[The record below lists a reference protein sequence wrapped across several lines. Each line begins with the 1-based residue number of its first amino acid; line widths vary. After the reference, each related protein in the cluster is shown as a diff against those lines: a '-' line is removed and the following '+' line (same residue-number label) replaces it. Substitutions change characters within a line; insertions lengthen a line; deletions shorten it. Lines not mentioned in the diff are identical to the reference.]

1 MKNCSKLSL
10 FLVGSSIFLFSLK
23 AEIVIKPVRTPTV
36 STNRPGII
44 VPGPGGGITHEQS
57 PQVIE
62 LLDGDA
68 LKGTFVGFDVE
79 TGVKWRHS
87 AVKTDIEFMTDSL
100 SRIQLFPR
108 PQQLEAG
115 QNTQIDLV
123 TGEVLSGELLELN
136 ARHLILNAWYSR
148 NSLRIPRDKILSI
161 RPASEELGLIYE
173 GPIGMDG
180 WKTKGTTVAK
190 AQVNGR
196 PPQVIL
202 GGRVPFPGANRNNIR
217 MPVPAGTSGWK
228 YADKSFSAT
237 RSGSLIGRKLELGD
251 SVNMEFDMA
260 WQGNFNLGISLYA
273 DQLDAY
279 SGSSYMVGISPNSC
293 YLTRMANSVQNNL
306 GQQTYQDLRGK
317 AKARVSIRANKA
329 DSSMAVIINDR
340 VIKQWEDNS
349 GFAGKGEN
357 LMFVLLQNSSVKI
370 SNIRVSK
377 WNGKLP
383 AVNSGKSKEG
393 KDILTTSNSTN
404 LSGELLGVRDGKAIF
419 KAGFSP
425 APLEITMDTITKIQL
440 AGAKPEKSKLGLGDV
455 RVTFVNGG
463 QFTFL
468 LEKWGAD
475 RVSGLSGVLGR
486 VDFQPGAF
494 SVLEFNLTKKQSAL
508 GDDPFEDIE

>member
-1 MKNCSKLSL
+1 MKNRSTL
-10 FLVGSSIFLFSLK
+10 SIFLLSVSIVSFPVN
-23 AEIVIKPVRTPTV
+23 AEIVIKTVRTPSV

-44 VPGPGGGITHEQS
+44 VPGPGGGAAREQQ

-62 LLDGDA
+62 LLDGDT

-87 AVKTDIEFMTDSL
+87 AVKTDIEFLTDSL

-108 PQQLEAG
+108 SQQLEPG
-115 QNTQIDLV
+115 QSTQIDLV

-136 ARHLILNAWYSR
+136 DRHLILNAWYSR
-148 NSLRIPRDKILSI
+148 NSLRIPREKIMAI
-161 RPASEELGLIYE
+161 RPGSEELGLIYE
-173 GPIGMDG
+173 GPSGMDG
-180 WKTKGTTVAK
+180 WKTRGTTVGNVR
-190 AQVNGR
+190 QGR
-196 PPQVIL
+196 IVPQQLL
-202 GGRVPFPGANRNNIR
+202 GRGVPFPNPKAAGRI
-217 MPVPAGTSGWK
+217 PVPVGSSGWK
-228 YADKSFSAT
+228 YSDKAFSAT
-237 RSGSLIGRKLELGD
+237 RSGSLIGRKLDLGD
-251 SVNMEFDMA
+251 SVNVEFDMA

-293 YLTRMANSVQNNL
+293 YLTRMANNVQNNL
-306 GQQTYQDLRGK
+306 GQQSYQDLRGK
-317 AKARVSIRANKA
+317 TKAKVSICANKA
-329 DSSMAVIINDR
+329 DSSVAVIINGR

-357 LMFVLLQNSSVKI
+357 LMFVLLQNASVKV
-370 SNIRVSK
+370 SNIRVST

-383 AVNSGKSKEG
+383 AANTGDKKEG

-419 KAGFSP
+419 KAGFAP
-425 APLEITMDTITKIQL
+425 VPLEITLDTITKIQMADTKL
-440 AGAKPEKSKLGLGDV
+440 EKNKLGLGDV

-475 RVSGLSGVLGR
+475 RASGLSSVLGR
-486 VDFQPGAF
+486 VDFQPSAF
-494 SVLEFNLTKKQSAL
+494 SVLEFNLTKKQSAS
-508 GDDPFEDIE
+508 GGDPFEDLE

>member
-1 MKNCSKLSL
+1 MKNYSLLCL
-10 FLVGSSIFLFSLK
+10 FLHGTFFLLFSTN
-23 AEIVIKPVRTPTV
+23 AEIVIKGRPSTV
-36 STNRPGII
+36 STNRTGII
-44 VPGPGGGITHEQS
+44 VPGPGGKVTHEQQ
-57 PQVIE
+57 PQIIE

-100 SRIQLFPR
+100 SKIQLFPR
-108 PQQLEAG
+108 LQSLEPG
-115 QNTQIDLV
+115 QNTEIDLV

-136 ARHLILNAWYSR
+136 DRHLILNAWYSR
-148 NSLRIPRDKILSI
+148 NSLRIPREKILSI
-161 RPASEELGLIYE
+161 RPEAEELGLIYE
-173 GPIGMDG
+173 GPTGMND
-180 WKTKGTTVAK
+180 WKTRGTTVGK
-190 AQVNGR
+190 AQDKVR
-196 PPQVIL
+196 QPQAIF
-202 GGRVPFPGANRNNIR
+202 GGRVPFPIPNRNNIR
-217 MPVPAGTSGWK
+217 MPVVAGNSGWK

-237 RSGSLIGRKLELGD
+237 RSGSLVGRELEFGD
-251 SVNMEFDMA
+251 SVNVEFDMA

-279 SGSSYMVGISPNSC
+279 SGSSYMIGISSSSC
-293 YLTRMANSVQNNL
+293 YLTRMAESVQNNL
-306 GQQTYQDLRGK
+306 GQQAYQDLRGK
-317 AKARVSIRANKA
+317 TKARVSIRANKT
-329 DSSMAVIINDR
+329 DSSMVVIINDR

-349 GFAGKGEN
+349 GFAGKGKK
-357 LMFVLLQNSSVKI
+357 LMFVLLQDSLVKI

-383 AVNSGKSKEG
+383 AANDGENKEG

-440 AGAKPEKSKLGLGDV
+440 ADAKTEKSKLGLGDV

-475 RVSGLSGVLGR
+475 RVSGMSGVLGR

-494 SVLEFNLTKKQSAL
+494 SVLEFNLTKKQGAPG
-508 GDDPFEDIE
+508 GDLFEDLE